1 MASKSKQSYELTL
14 HTRSTI
20 QQRFLRGRCQK
31 REGTLAEEF
40 ICFTDDAAV
49 NLALS
54 ALTGYHVN
62 EPNEFA
68 PTYAIGDVHGCARLL
83 KRLLSAIRKDAEKQ
97 GTVPRV
103 IFLGDIIDH
112 GPDSRLAM
120 DQVWQTLEDWPDS
133 RLILGNHDNFL
144 LDFMT
149 ADIIDV
155 SRFDAWVA
163 RQGGLATLISYG
175 LEDFDSNDAMVEYFG
190 DAYQTHIDLLKSADR
205 IILDRKFAFVHA
217 GIDPSLPIEQQ
228 NTRDLMWIREPFLQ
242 FQGSLSHI
250 VVHGHTPNKE
260 FGPEIK
266 SNRIGIDTWAVRT
279 GKLSCLAI
287 SPDQENLRI
296 IAACDDGSV
305 GIMTEDLAL
314 PE

>member
-1 MASKSKQSYELTL
+1 M
-14 HTRSTI
+14 TR
-20 QQRFLRGRCQK
+20 
-31 REGTLAEEF
+31 
-40 ICFTDDAAV
+40 AA
-49 NLALS
+49 NPKLS
-54 ALTGYHVN
+54 GLIGYRVN

-83 KRLLSAIRKDAEKQ
+83 KRLLSVIRNDAEKQ
-97 GTVPRV
+97 GTVLRV

-120 DQVWQTLEDWPDS
+120 DQVCRTLEDWPSS

-144 LDFMT
+144 LEFMT
-149 ADIIDV
+149 VDVIDM
-155 SRFDAWVA
+155 SRFDTWVA

-175 LEDFDSNDAMVEYFG
+175 LEDFDSNDAMAEYFR
-190 DAYQTHIDLLKSADR
+190 DAYQSHIDLLKSADR
-205 IILDRKFAFVHA
+205 IIFDRKFAFVHA

-228 NTRDLMWIREPFLQ
+228 NLRDLMWIREPFLQ
-242 FQGSLSHI
+242 FEGALSHI

-260 FGPEIK
+260 FKPVVR
-266 SNRIGIDTWAVRT
+266 SNRIGIDTWAFHS

-296 IAACDDGSV
+296 ISIFGDVSV
-305 GIMTEDLAL
+305 GIQIEDIAL
-314 PE
+314 PERDSTQNIAICETSL